1 MNKKILIC
9 ILLLFFTMY
18 SCRKIKQKL
27 TGEKVFTEIV
37 EVARENN
44 LILNKSDY
52 KIVFLERIYNSG
64 GLTYNDIYGL
74 KRKNFKYKSQYFKSN
89 LNYYG
94 FSQHSIRSYRDKV
107 SEERFFSRLNWL
119 IIDTGL
125 TPYVLDE
132 FIYDTSKGNNF
143 KEIEKIFDSYGSW
156 KIKFQWDRTAYLICV
171 DRNSE
176 QEFEDYSTI
185 PQKKCEERNDIV
197 DYKKYFYKERELD
210 KIDWEEYMKTFDYY
224 PVLEFDATG
233 EGIGKKEVIEINK
246 KIAPYFNKKL
256 LHIHVKL

>member
-1 MNKKILIC
+1 
-9 ILLLFFTMY
+9 MY

-52 KIVFLERIYNSG
+52 KVVFLERIYNSG

-74 KRKNFKYKSQYFKSN
+74 KRKNFKYKSRYFKN
-89 LNYYG
+89 KFNYYTFIG
-94 FSQHSIRSYRDKV
+94 DENPEI
-107 SEERFFSRLNWL
+107 FFKLNKL
-119 IIDTGL
+119 ILDLGL

-176 QEFEDYSTI
+176 LEFEDYSTI

>member
-1 MNKKILIC
+1 
-9 ILLLFFTMY
+9 MY

-52 KIVFLERIYNSG
+52 KVVFLERIYNSG

-74 KRKNFKYKSQYFKSN
+74 KRKNFKYKSRYFKN
-89 LNYYG
+89 KFNYYTFIG
-94 FSQHSIRSYRDKV
+94 DENPEI
-107 SEERFFSRLNWL
+107 FFKLNKL
-119 IIDTGL
+119 ILDLGL

-143 KEIEKIFDSYGSW
+143 KEIEKIFDSYG
-156 KIKFQWDRTAYLICV
+156 KGIIKFQWDRTAYLICV